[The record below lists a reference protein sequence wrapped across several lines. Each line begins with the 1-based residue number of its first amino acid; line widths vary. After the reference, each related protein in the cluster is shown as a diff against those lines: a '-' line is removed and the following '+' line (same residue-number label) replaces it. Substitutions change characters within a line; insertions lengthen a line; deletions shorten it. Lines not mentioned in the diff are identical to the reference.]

1 MFSLKT
7 LFARLRGGDPAAAEA
22 PSEAVEYKGYRIRP
36 APFRDGSQFQTAGTI
51 EKDTAA
57 GPRAHR
63 FVRAEKHPTRDD
75 AVEFSLMKAKQI
87 IDQQGDR
94 LFGDGP
100 APSDPRPGA

>member
-7 LFARLRGGDPAAAEA
+7 LLARFGGGAAAPEA

-57 GPRAHR
+57 GPREHR
-63 FVRAEKHPTRDD
+63 FVRAEKHPSRDD

-94 LFGDGP
+94 LFGG
-100 APSDPRPGA
+100 R

>member
-100 APSDPRPGA
+100 GPSDPRPAA